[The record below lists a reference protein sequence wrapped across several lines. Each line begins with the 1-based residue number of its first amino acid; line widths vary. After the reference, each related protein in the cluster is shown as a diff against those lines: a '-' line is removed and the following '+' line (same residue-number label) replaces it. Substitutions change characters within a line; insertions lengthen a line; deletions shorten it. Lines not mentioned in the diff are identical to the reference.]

1 MKFLIL
7 KALTSG
13 LKPLLRLFQESPKRS
28 HSNSYTLPRLPS
40 LEWELELRL
49 QHNRSIRAIAKFF
62 FSLGMAALAGALGVM
77 LWQALPLFAI

>member
-1 MKFLIL
+1 MKFLLL
-7 KALTSG
+7 KAFTSG
-13 LKPLLRLFQESPKRS
+13 VKPLLRLFQESPKRS
-28 HSNSYTLPRLPS
+28 QSYSLPRLPS

>member
-13 LKPLLRLFQESPKRS
+13 LKPLLQLFQASPKHN
-28 HSNSYTLPRLPS
+28 HSYRLPHLPS